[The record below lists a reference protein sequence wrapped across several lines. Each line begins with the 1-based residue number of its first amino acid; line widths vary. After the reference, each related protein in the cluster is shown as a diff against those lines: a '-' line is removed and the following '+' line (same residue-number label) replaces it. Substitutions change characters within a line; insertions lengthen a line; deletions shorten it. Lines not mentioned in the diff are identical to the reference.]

1 MKGVRCVKE
10 APRQG
15 WLLQLREG
23 RLTGIA
29 GSGVKGGDD
38 WLFEG
43 GWAHTDLPRSLS
55 PSGVYLGSGAV
66 WDGKTLSLIAPSHT
80 ADAVYVLERPDEL
93 MASNSLPFLLAASGT
108 YDFPIRRLTGTM
120 LSLKRGIRSHKRC
133 IYSGRQGKFYR
144 FFNAIVTHTP
154 DAGLQER
161 LQVAE
166 ADFDSFDSYR
176 AYLVSTIRQASD
188 TYGSQGIAVHVSRG
202 YDSVAC
208 AAIAASLGK
217 GGTALCV
224 ERSRW
229 GDPDDGTEV
238 ARMLGLDPV
247 LLPRRDRQK
256 VSGDYHA
263 GEYVSANDVR
273 DLYEFYLGMGV
284 TDACLKAPEEV
295 LAGRTLLTGFHG
307 DDIWAP
313 SMSAFPDLV
322 RDSADGSSLGEFRL
336 RVGYL
341 HVPVP
346 MLGFRRAV
354 WLRGLSLS
362 EEMRPWRLNRGYYD
376 RPIPRRIA
384 EEAGVPR
391 ELFGQVKHA
400 AAMIAVNLSTIASEM
415 FRALIADYEPAARAF
430 EAKAGRRRSWLRLPG
445 GHGMQGVRT
454 SADVPRQA
462 WAVKLR
468 KGRLTGVAGV
478 GVKKERDWLFEGGW
492 ALAKSPRSLSLGGV
506 YLGSGAV
513 WDGHTLSLIA
523 PSHSADAI
531 YMLTRRGEIFASN
544 SLPFV
549 LASAGISDVPLAELV
564 EAAAVA

>member
-15 WLLQLREG
+15 WLLQLRDG

-43 GWAHTDLPRSLS
+43 GWAHTDSPRSLS

-166 ADFDSFDSYR
+166 ADFDSFESYR

-202 YDSVAC
+202 YNSVAC

-445 GHGMQGVRT
+445 GAWHAGRPDVGRSSAAGLGGEAAQGPAHRGCRHRREEGAGLAVRGG
-454 SADVPRQA
+454 
-462 WAVKLR
+462 L
-468 KGRLTGVAGV
+468 GAG
-478 GVKKERDWLFEGGW
+478 EIA
-492 ALAKSPRSLSLGGV
+492 ALALARRGLSRLGRG
-506 YLGSGAV
+506 LGRAHPLAHRAEPQRRR
-513 WDGHTLSLIA
+513 DLH
-523 PSHSADAI
+523 ADAAGRD
-531 YMLTRRGEIFASN
+531 LCVELARLRARERRHFRRAARRA
-544 SLPFV
+544 F
-549 LASAGISDVPLAELV
+549 